1 MTDRNGEGISL
12 LILSALRPLVPLNVT
27 GLLFAWRP
35 PASIYLTAPQ
45 PPSGASRPETEAASV
60 GSHLEA
66 LLVAGCGARC
76 TMITLKKNRKMHFIK
91 ELHIHSLQ

>member
-27 GLLFAWRP
+27 GLLFAWRS
-35 PASIYLTAPQ
+35 PASIYLAAPQ
-45 PPSGASRPETEAASV
+45 PPSGTSCPEMEAASV

-66 LLVAGCGARC
+66 LLEAGNGAQYGYDNAKKTGKC
-76 TMITLKKNRKMHFIK
+76 TSSKSFVYIL
-91 ELHIHSLQ
+91 